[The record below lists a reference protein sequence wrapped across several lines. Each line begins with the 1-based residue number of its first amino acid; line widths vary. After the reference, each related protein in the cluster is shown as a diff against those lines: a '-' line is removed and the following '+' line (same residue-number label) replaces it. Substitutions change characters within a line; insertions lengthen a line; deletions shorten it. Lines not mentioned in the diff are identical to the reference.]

1 MNTITTIKSAIKFC
15 IMLVGWMWA
24 LLCVCVSTIFTAFR
38 IQSFDRSTTDDEH
51 RTTLSGTCSHS
62 LPLGMFRPVAIHW
75 NVAFCPAFTST
86 SPRRRKWG
94 ALSAAKEQVEEISK
108 FTDCGLHVNAEA
120 TEPEAVSYMDVIKN
134 TQYTRE
140 DIYTHEEHVHYQ
152 LDFTE
157 L

>member
-1 MNTITTIKSAIKFC
+1 M
-15 IMLVGWMWA
+15 
-24 LLCVCVSTIFTAFR
+24 
-38 IQSFDRSTTDDEH
+38 
-51 RTTLSGTCSHS
+51 
-62 LPLGMFRPVAIHW
+62 
-75 NVAFCPAFTST
+75 
-86 SPRRRKWG
+86 
-94 ALSAAKEQVEEISK
+94 EEISK

-134 TQYTRE
+134 TQYTQE

>member
-1 MNTITTIKSAIKFC
+1 MMNTELLFRAPAATACRWACFGQWRYTEMWRSVRRSPPHHQDAGNGGLYLQQRNKWRK
-15 IMLVGWMWA
+15 LVS
-24 LLCVCVSTIFTAFR
+24 LL
-38 IQSFDRSTTDDEH
+38 
-51 RTTLSGTCSHS
+51 
-62 LPLGMFRPVAIHW
+62 
-75 NVAFCPAFTST
+75 
-86 SPRRRKWG
+86 
-94 ALSAAKEQVEEISK
+94 
-108 FTDCGLHVNAEA
+108 TDCGLHANAEA